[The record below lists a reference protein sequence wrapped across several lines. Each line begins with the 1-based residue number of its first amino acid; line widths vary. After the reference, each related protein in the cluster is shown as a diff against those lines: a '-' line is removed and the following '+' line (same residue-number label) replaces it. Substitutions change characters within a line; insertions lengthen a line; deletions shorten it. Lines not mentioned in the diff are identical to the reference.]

1 MYDLCIKNGLIVNA
15 ESCFKGNIYIK
26 DGKIIAISEAAK
38 IYEAKENIDAL
49 GKLVMPGFI
58 DSHSHLNEPGYTNS
72 EDFYTGTCS
81 AAAGGITT
89 VLEHPLTFPLP
100 NTLELFLEKKELGEK
115 KAIVDFCL
123 FGACTKDNYEEA
135 NKMIENGAI
144 AFKAFIPASPA
155 SPQLNDGDILK
166 YMNFLSQKDAVLCIH
181 CENDGI
187 TKEYSR
193 DLEKSGRTAATD
205 YEKGRPEIAE
215 LESIS
220 RMAFFAKESDAK
232 VHIVH
237 CSIGEGIDIVN
248 GFKALGANITVETC
262 PHFLY
267 LNESHVEKWGVFAI
281 CNPPIRKKDTVNKLW
296 DRVLLGT
303 VDFIGSDHATYTF
316 EEKEAGKDNIF
327 ETPAGVTSIQTC
339 FPLFFDEGVNKR
351 NMSLGQFVKM
361 SSTETAK
368 RYGIYPQKG
377 IIKVGSDGD
386 IVIFDPDKEWLVE
399 EKNLFYM
406 QKWTPFMGAKI
417 RGKVKETIVRGNV
430 VYRDN
435 KILAE
440 AGYGKYIK
448 PAKNICARGEK

>member
-1 MYDLCIKNGLIVNA
+1 M
-15 ESCFKGNIYIK
+15 
-26 DGKIIAISEAAK
+26 
-38 IYEAKENIDAL
+38 
-49 GKLVMPGFI
+49 
-58 DSHSHLNEPGYTNS
+58 
-72 EDFYTGTCS
+72 
-81 AAAGGITT
+81 
-89 VLEHPLTFPLP
+89 
-100 NTLELFLEKKELGEK
+100 
-115 KAIVDFCL
+115 
-123 FGACTKDNYEEA
+123 
-135 NKMIENGAI
+135 
-144 AFKAFIPASPA
+144 
-155 SPQLNDGDILK
+155 
-166 YMNFLSQKDAVLCIH
+166 
-181 CENDGI
+181 
-187 TKEYSR
+187 
-193 DLEKSGRTAATD
+193 
-205 YEKGRPEIAE
+205 
-215 LESIS
+215 
-220 RMAFFAKESDAK
+220 
-232 VHIVH
+232 
-237 CSIGEGIDIVN
+237 
-248 GFKALGANITVETC
+248 
-262 PHFLY
+262 
-267 LNESHVEKWGVFAI
+267 
-281 CNPPIRKKDTVNKLW
+281 
-296 DRVLLGT
+296 
-303 VDFIGSDHATYTF
+303 DFIGSDHATYTF

-417 RGKVKETIVRGNV
+417 RGKVEETIVRGNV